1 MKFPFCLLIL
11 LVTAGPV
18 RAQTPADGDAGR
30 SAPNE
35 VRSIVAEILRA
46 DYESNLAV
54 LRKLYESMPTTAR
67 TPQMEARLRY
77 WKGFAAWRR
86 AINGFNESV
95 ALTDLAADTKL
106 AIAEFE
112 RAIQLDGQ
120 YVETKIALI
129 SCYQLLTFFGSDP
142 AQVKELVGK
151 FVPLL
156 KETAVMAPDNPR
168 LLWVRGQGEWYTP
181 AGAPP
186 EEVARRQSAA
196 MATYKRGLDLVRK
209 VGRSTSGD
217 LEPSWAEP
225 ELLMNLAWSSL
236 NGVNRDLS
244 AAESYAR
251 DALRLVPHW
260 RYVRDFLLPQ
270 ILTAKR

>member
-1 MKFPFCLLIL
+1 MTLPIWLLIL
-11 LVTAGPV
+11 LVMAGPV
-18 RAQTPADGDAGR
+18 HAQTAAAAEAGR
-30 SAPNE
+30 LTPNA
-35 VRSIVAEILRA
+35 VPSIVAEILRA
-46 DYESNLAV
+46 DYESNLTV
-54 LRKLYESMPTTAR
+54 LRKLYESMPTTAS
-67 TPQMEARLRY
+67 TPQIEARLRY

-95 ALTDLAADTKL
+95 ALTELAADTRL

-151 FVPLL
+151 FVLLL
-156 KETAVMAPDNPR
+156 KETVSIAPDNPR

-181 AGAPP
+181 VGAPP
-186 EEVARRQSAA
+186 EDVARRQSAA
-196 MATYKRGLDLVRK
+196 IATYKRGLELVRK
-209 VGRSTSGD
+209 VGRSTSTD